1 MRNGAAFWNQHD
13 TDVFCE
19 ICKEEIDA
27 GNTTVDGCLN
37 AQGYSNL
44 QLKFND
50 ITQRGY
56 VKEHFK
62 YRWNSLKYQYTR
74 FTNPPDNLSVLEELF
89 GKAHVGKLLDIPLV
103 EDLGE
108 DEQETARVGIGSS
121 DEDAELTLSGMRKPS
136 LAKCKVSSP
145 VVHVLTMKEGEDPL
159 LLEYKKENFGE
170 DKQEAARINIG
181 RSDEDAELTLSAMK
195 KTNLG
200 KRKVSSP
207 MGDMLTKEDNK
218 PLLLVYKK
226 KDLGEDKDE
235 ATQVSVDGS
244 DEDAEL
250 PTSAMRKLKLVK
262 REDSSPTVAAAS
274 MTEDKHLLP
283 GNYKK
288 ARNDDHTATAD
299 AFSCD
304 SGTVPTMREA
314 VRLIRECGV
323 SEATDLF
330 YTATRTVVMN
340 PEYRELFA
348 LIRTREGRLD
358 WLQRAHD
365 EYAMRVHLSASK

>member
-13 TDVFCE
+13 TKVFCE
-19 ICKEEIDA
+19 ICKQETDA
-27 GNTTVDGCLN
+27 GNTTVDGYLS
-37 AQGYSNL
+37 AQGYRSL
-44 QLKFND
+44 QLKFNG

-74 FTNPPDNLSVLEELF
+74 FINPPDNLSVLEQLF
-89 GKAHVGKLLDIPLV
+89 GKAHVGKSLAIPSV

-108 DEQETARVGIGSS
+108 DEQEAARVDTGDL
-121 DEDAELTLSGMRKPS
+121 DEDAQLTLSAIRKAN
-136 LAKCKVSSP
+136 LAKRKVSSPVP
-145 VVHVLTMKEGEDPL
+145 VVHVLTMKESENPL
-159 LLEYKKENFGE
+159 LLEYKKE
-170 DKQEAARINIG
+170 
-181 RSDEDAELTLSAMK
+181 
-195 KTNLG
+195 
-200 KRKVSSP
+200 
-207 MGDMLTKEDNK
+207 
-218 PLLLVYKK
+218 
-226 KDLGEDKDE
+226 DLGEDKEE

-250 PTSAMRKLKLVK
+250 PPSAMKKAKLVK
-262 REDSSPTVAAAS
+262 REDSSPMVAAAS
-274 MTEDKHLLP
+274 TTKEDKNPLP

-288 ARNDDHTATAD
+288 ARNDPTATAE
-299 AFSCD
+299 ASSCD
-304 SGTVPTMREA
+304 SSTVPTIREA

-330 YTATRTVVMN
+330 YTATMIVAMN

-365 EYAMRVHLSASK
+365 DDAMRVHLSTSK